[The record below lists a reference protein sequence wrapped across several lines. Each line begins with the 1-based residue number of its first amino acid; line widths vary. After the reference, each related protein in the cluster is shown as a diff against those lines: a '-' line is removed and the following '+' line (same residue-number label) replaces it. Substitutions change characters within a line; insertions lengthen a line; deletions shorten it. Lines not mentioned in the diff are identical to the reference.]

1 MRPPIDIIQPIKE
14 HKPDW
19 LTIRVPTDTRKF
31 GHIRQALRKRG
42 LHTVCEESH
51 CPNIPECWADEGTAT
66 FLLMGDVC
74 TRACKFCHIKT
85 SASGTQLDPEEPR
98 KLAEAIA
105 EIGLDYAVLTSV
117 DRDDLP
123 DQGAGHFALCIKTI
137 ATTSPDTII
146 EVLTPDFRGDLAC
159 IRTVVGA
166 RPAVYAHNIE
176 TVERLQGKVRDLRAG
191 YQQSLNVLR
200 AVKKFDKNIF
210 TKSSLMLGLGETD
223 AEVLQTMRD
232 LREAGVDILTLGQYL
247 KPTAIHIKVTEYIA
261 PEKFAWY
268 KERALELGFRFVAA
282 GPFVRSSYRAG
293 ELFIKHILNAAL
305 AGKHER

>member
-1 MRPPIDIIQPIKE
+1 MRPQINITPQIKE

-19 LTIRVPTDTRKF
+19 LTISLPTDTHKF
-31 GHIRQALRKRG
+31 DHIKQALRKRG
-42 LHTVCEESH
+42 LYTVCEESH
-51 CPNIPECWADEGTAT
+51 CPNIPECWAGEGTAT

-85 SASGTQLDPEEPR
+85 SASGKQLDPDEPR

-105 EIGLDYAVLTSV
+105 EINLDYAVLTSV

-137 ATTSPDTII
+137 KLASPETII
-146 EVLTPDFRGDLAC
+146 EVLTPDFRGDVEC
-159 IRTVVGA
+159 VRTVVEA

-176 TVERLQGKVRDLRAG
+176 TVERLQNKVRDLRAG

-200 AVKKFDKNIF
+200 TVKEFDKTIF

-223 AEVLQTMRD
+223 EEVLQTMRD
-232 LREAGVDILTLGQYL
+232 LREVGVDILTLGQYL
-247 KPTAIHIKVTEYIA
+247 KPSPIHTKVVEYIT
-261 PEKFAWY
+261 PEKFASY
-268 KERALELGFRFVAA
+268 KEQALELGFRFVAA

-293 ELFIKHILNAAL
+293 ELFIKHILNASL
-305 AGKHER
+305 VSKHG